1 MKKGLL
7 ILVPA
12 LLLSLTACDLSSLAE
27 KLGGNG
33 DDGETSQNDGETSQ
47 NAGDNSNGNV
57 NSNNQGD
64 DDSIFDKTESVDKL
78 MAYGKDTGFEIV
90 TVGSES
96 DGTANTSFT
105 LGMKG
110 NAWWLIDEE
119 GYGSGYR
126 LENNVCSSLT
136 YDSEAKT
143 WSVLIAN
150 IGETQY
156 KEMFASMT
164 SYLYKANTYFANEGF
179 ASNGSGKYAGR
190 DVLKY
195 KYHRAVATVSVDH
208 EYYVDKDLGISIYQ
222 YAATTSD
229 GDTSWAKLE
238 TTSFKTGNDVAAIT
252 IA

>member
-7 ILVPA
+7 ILIPA
-12 LLLSLTACDLSSLAE
+12 LLLSLSACDLSGLAE
-27 KLGGNG
+27 KLGGNS
-33 DDGETSQNDGETSQ
+33 DEDETSQ

-57 NSNNQGD
+57 NSTNQGD
-64 DDSIFDKTESVDKL
+64 DDSIFDKTESIDKL

-96 DGTANTSFT
+96 DGTADSSFT

-110 NAWWLIDEE
+110 NVWWIMAED
-119 GYGSGYR
+119 YGSAYR
-126 LENNVCSSLT
+126 LENGVCSMLT
-136 YDSEAKT
+136 YDGTTQT

-150 IGETQY
+150 VGETQF
-156 KEMFASMT
+156 KEMFASET
-164 SYLYKANTYFANEGF
+164 DYLYKANTYFANEGF

-195 KYHRAVATVSVDH
+195 KYHRAVGTVSIDH
-208 EYYVDKDLGISIYQ
+208 EYYVDKDLGISLYQ

-238 TTSFKTGNDVAAIT
+238 TTSFKTGNDVTAIVV
-252 IA
+252 A

>member
-27 KLGGNG
+27 KLVGNS
-33 DDGETSQNDGETSQ
+33 DDEETSQNVD
-47 NAGDNSNGNV
+47 DNSNGTGT
-57 NSNNQGD
+57 SNNQGD
-64 DDSIFDKTESVDKL
+64 DDSIFDKTESIDKL
-78 MAYGKDTGFEIV
+78 MEFGKNTGFEIV

-96 DGTANTSFT
+96 DGTADSSFT

-110 NAWWLIDEE
+110 NVWWIMDE
-119 GYGSGYR
+119 GYGSAYR
-126 LENNVCSSLT
+126 LENGVCSMLT
-136 YDSEAKT
+136 YDGTTQT

-150 IGETQY
+150 VGETQF
-156 KEMFASMT
+156 KEMFASET
-164 SYLYKANTYFANEGF
+164 DYLYKSNNYFANEGF
-179 ASNGSGKYAGR
+179 VSNGSGKYAGR

-195 KYHRAVATVSVDH
+195 KYHRAVGTVSVDH

-238 TTSFKTGNDVAAIT
+238 TTSFKTGNEVTAIT
-252 IA
+252 VA

>member
-12 LLLSLTACDLSSLAE
+12 LLLSLTACDLGSLAE

-33 DDGETSQNDGETSQ
+33 DDGETSQ

-110 NAWWLIDEE
+110 NTWWLIDED
-119 GYGSGYR
+119 GYGVGYR

-156 KEMFASMT
+156 KEMFASQAD
-164 SYLYKANTYFANEGF
+164 YLYKANNYFANEGF

-195 KYHRAVATVSVDH
+195 KYHRAVATVSIDH
-208 EYYVDKDLGISIYQ
+208 EYYVDKELGICIYQ

-238 TTSFKTGNDVAAIT
+238 TASFKTGNDVAAIT
-252 IA
+252 VA

>member
-7 ILVPA
+7 LLVPA
-12 LLLSLTACDLSSLAE
+12 LLLSLSACDLSSIAE
-27 KLGGNG
+27 KFGGGDGEESSENSGGNSGGNG
-33 DDGETSQNDGETSQ
+33 AGSSQQSG
-47 NAGDNSNGNV
+47 GDN
-57 NSNNQGD
+57 D
-64 DDSIFDKTESVDKL
+64 DIFDKTESIDKL
-78 MAYGKDTGFEIV
+78 MAFGKDTGFEIV

-96 DGTANTSFT
+96 DGTANSSFT

-110 NAWWLIDEE
+110 NVWWIMAED
-119 GYGSGYR
+119 YGSAYR
-126 LENNVCSSLT
+126 LENGVCSMLT
-136 YDSEAKT
+136 YDGTTQT

-150 IGETQY
+150 VGETQF
-156 KEMFASMT
+156 KEMFASET
-164 SYLYKANTYFANEGF
+164 DYLYKANTYFANEGF

-195 KYHRAVATVSVDH
+195 KYHRAVGTVSVDH
-208 EYYVDKDLGISIYQ
+208 EYYVDKDLGISLYQ
-222 YAATTSD
+222 YGATTSD

>member
-1 MKKGLL
+1 MKKGLF
-7 ILVPA
+7 IVFPI
-12 LLLSLTACDLSSLAE
+12 LLLSLTACDLSALMSN
-27 KLGGNG
+27 LGGG
-33 DDGETSQNDGETSQ
+33 DGDGDSSQ
-47 NAGDNSNGNV
+47 NAGDNSNGNA

-64 DDSIFDKTESVDKL
+64 DDSIFDKTESIDKL

-110 NAWWLIDEE
+110 NAWWLIDED
-119 GYGSGYR
+119 GYGVGYR

-150 IGETQY
+150 IGESQY
-156 KEMFASMT
+156 KEMFASQT
-164 SYLYKANTYFANEGF
+164 DYLYKANNYFANEGF

-195 KYHRAVATVSVDH
+195 KYHRAVATVSIDH
-208 EYYVDKDLGISIYQ
+208 EYYVDKELGICIYQ

-238 TTSFKTGNDVAAIT
+238 TTSFKTGNDVPAIT

>member
-33 DDGETSQNDGETSQ
+33 DDGETSQ

-110 NAWWLIDEE
+110 NAWWLIDED
-119 GYGSGYR
+119 GYGVGYR

-156 KEMFASMT
+156 KEMFASQT
-164 SYLYKANTYFANEGF
+164 DYLYKANNYFANEGF

-195 KYHRAVATVSVDH
+195 KYHRAVATVSIDH
-208 EYYVDKDLGISIYQ
+208 EYYVDKELGICIYQ

-252 IA
+252 VA

>member
-33 DDGETSQNDGETSQ
+33 DGEESSENSGGNSGGNGAGSSQQSG
-47 NAGDNSNGNV
+47 GDN
-57 NSNNQGD
+57 D
-64 DDSIFDKTESVDKL
+64 DIFDKTESIDKL
-78 MAYGKDTGFEIV
+78 MAFGKDTGFEIV

-96 DGTANTSFT
+96 DGTADSSFT

-110 NAWWLIDEE
+110 NVWWIMAED
-119 GYGSGYR
+119 YGSAYR
-126 LENNVCSSLT
+126 LENGVCSMLT
-136 YDSEAKT
+136 YDGTTQT

-150 IGETQY
+150 VGETQF
-156 KEMFASMT
+156 KEMFASET
-164 SYLYKANTYFANEGF
+164 DYFYKANNYFANEGF

-195 KYHRAVATVSVDH
+195 KYHRAVGTVSVDH
-208 EYYVDKDLGISIYQ
+208 EYYVDKDLGISLYQ
-222 YAATTSD
+222 YASTTSD
-229 GDTSWAKLE
+229 GDTSWAKVE
-238 TTSFKTGNDVAAIT
+238 TTSFKTGNDVTAISV
-252 IA
+252 A

>member
-33 DDGETSQNDGETSQ
+33 DDGETSQN
-47 NAGDNSNGNV
+47 AGDNSNGNGAG
-57 NSNNQGD
+57 SSQQSGGGNND
-64 DDSIFDKTESVDKL
+64 DIFDKTESIDKL
-78 MAYGKDTGFEIV
+78 MAFGKDTGFEIV

-96 DGTANTSFT
+96 DGTADSSFT

-110 NAWWLIDEE
+110 NVWWIMDE
-119 GYGSGYR
+119 GYGSAYR
-126 LENNVCSSLT
+126 LENGVCSMLT
-136 YDSEAKT
+136 YDGTTQT

-150 IGETQY
+150 VGETQF
-156 KEMFASMT
+156 KEMFASET
-164 SYLYKANTYFANEGF
+164 DYLYKSNNYFANEGF

-195 KYHRAVATVSVDH
+195 KYHRAVGTVSVDH

-238 TTSFKTGNDVAAIT
+238 TTSFKTGNDVTAIT
-252 IA
+252 VA

>member
-27 KLGGNG
+27 KFGGGDGEESSENSGSNSGGNG
-33 DDGETSQNDGETSQ
+33 AGSSQQSG
-47 NAGDNSNGNV
+47 
-57 NSNNQGD
+57 GD
-64 DDSIFDKTESVDKL
+64 DDDIFDKNESLEKL

-90 TVGSES
+90 TKGSES
-96 DGTANTSFT
+96 DGTTDSSFT

-110 NAWWLIDEE
+110 NVWWIMDDE

-126 LENNVCSSLT
+126 LENGVCSMLT
-136 YDSEAKT
+136 YDGTTQT

-150 IGETQY
+150 VGETQF
-156 KEMFASMT
+156 KEMFASQT
-164 SYLYKANTYFANEGF
+164 DYLYKANNYFANEGF

-195 KYHRAVATVSVDH
+195 KYHIAVGTVTIDH
-208 EYYVDKDLGISIYQ
+208 EYYVDKDLDISLYQ
-222 YAATTSD
+222 YASTTSD
-229 GDTSWAKLE
+229 GDTAWAKIE
-238 TTSFKTGNDVAAIT
+238 TTSFKSGNDVAAIT

>member
-12 LLLSLTACDLSSLAE
+12 LLLSLTACDLGSLAE

-33 DDGETSQNDGETSQ
+33 DDGETSQN
-47 NAGDNSNGNV
+47 AGDNSNGNA

-64 DDSIFDKTESVDKL
+64 DDAIFDQTESIDKL
-78 MAYGKDTGFEIV
+78 MKFGKDTGFEIV

-110 NAWWLIDEE
+110 NAWWLIDED
-119 GYGSGYR
+119 GYGVGYR

-156 KEMFASMT
+156 KEMFASQT
-164 SYLYKANTYFANEGF
+164 DYLYKANNYFANEGF

-195 KYHRAVATVSVDH
+195 KYHRAVATVSIDH
-208 EYYVDKDLGISIYQ
+208 EYYVDKELGICIYQ

>member
-27 KLGGNG
+27 KLGGNS
-33 DDGETSQNDGETSQ
+33 DDEETSQNVD
-47 NAGDNSNGNV
+47 DNSNGTGT
-57 NSNNQGD
+57 SNNQGD
-64 DDSIFDKTESVDKL
+64 DDSIFDKTESIDKL

-96 DGTANTSFT
+96 DGTADSSFT

-110 NAWWLIDEE
+110 NVWWIMDE
-119 GYGSGYR
+119 GYGSAYR
-126 LENNVCSSLT
+126 LENGVCSMLT
-136 YDSEAKT
+136 YDGTTQT

-150 IGETQY
+150 VGETQF
-156 KEMFASMT
+156 KEMFASET
-164 SYLYKANTYFANEGF
+164 DYLYKANTYFANEGF

-195 KYHRAVATVSVDH
+195 KYHRAVGTVSVDH

-238 TTSFKTGNDVAAIT
+238 TTSFKTGNEVSAIT
-252 IA
+252 VA

>member
-7 ILVPA
+7 LLVPA
-12 LLLSLTACDLSSLAE
+12 LLLSLSACDLSSIAE
-27 KLGGNG
+27 KFGGGDGEESSENSGGNSGGNG
-33 DDGETSQNDGETSQ
+33 AGSSQQSG
-47 NAGDNSNGNV
+47 GDN
-57 NSNNQGD
+57 D
-64 DDSIFDKTESVDKL
+64 DIFDKTESIDKL
-78 MAYGKDTGFEIV
+78 MAFGKDTGFEIV

-96 DGTANTSFT
+96 DGTAGSSFT

-110 NAWWLIDEE
+110 NVWWIMDE
-119 GYGSGYR
+119 GYGSAYR
-126 LENNVCSSLT
+126 LENGVCSMLT
-136 YDSEAKT
+136 YDGTTQT

-150 IGETQY
+150 VGETQF
-156 KEMFASMT
+156 KEMFASET
-164 SYLYKANTYFANEGF
+164 DYLYKANTYFANEGF

-195 KYHRAVATVSVDH
+195 KYHRAVGTVSVDH

-238 TTSFKTGNDVAAIT
+238 TTSFKTGNEVTAIT
-252 IA
+252 VA

>member
-12 LLLSLTACDLSSLAE
+12 LLLSLTACDLSGLAE
-27 KLGGNG
+27 KLGGNS
-33 DDGETSQNDGETSQ
+33 DDEETSQNSD
-47 NAGDNSNGNV
+47 DNSNGNGV
-57 NSNNQGD
+57 SNNQGD
-64 DDSIFDKTESVDKL
+64 DDSIFDKTESIDKL

-96 DGTANTSFT
+96 DGTADSSFT

-110 NAWWLIDEE
+110 NVWWIMDE
-119 GYGSGYR
+119 GYGSAYR
-126 LENNVCSSLT
+126 LENGVCSMLT
-136 YDSEAKT
+136 YDGTTQT

-150 IGETQY
+150 VGETQF
-156 KEMFASMT
+156 KEMFASET
-164 SYLYKANTYFANEGF
+164 DYLYKSNNYFANEGF
-179 ASNGSGKYAGR
+179 VSNGSGKYAGR

-195 KYHRAVATVSVDH
+195 KYHRAVGTVSVDH

-238 TTSFKTGNDVAAIT
+238 TTSFKTGNEVSAIT
-252 IA
+252 VA

>member
-12 LLLSLTACDLSSLAE
+12 LLLSLTACDLGSLAE

-33 DDGETSQNDGETSQ
+33 GDGETSQ

-57 NSNNQGD
+57 NSTNQGD
-64 DDSIFDKTESVDKL
+64 DDSIFDKTESIDKL

-96 DGTANTSFT
+96 DGTADSSFT

-110 NAWWLIDEE
+110 NVWWIMAED
-119 GYGSGYR
+119 YGSAYR
-126 LENNVCSSLT
+126 LENGVCSMLT
-136 YDSEAKT
+136 YDGTTQT

-150 IGETQY
+150 VGETQF
-156 KEMFASMT
+156 KEMFASET
-164 SYLYKANTYFANEGF
+164 DYLYKSNNYFANEGF

-195 KYHRAVATVSVDH
+195 KYHRAVGTVSVDH

-238 TTSFKTGNDVAAIT
+238 TTSFKTGNEVSAIT
-252 IA
+252 VA

>member
-27 KLGGNG
+27 KLGGNS
-33 DDGETSQNDGETSQ
+33 DDEETSQNVD
-47 NAGDNSNGNV
+47 DNSNGTGT
-57 NSNNQGD
+57 SNNQGD

-96 DGTANTSFT
+96 DGTAISSFT
-105 LGMKG
+105 FGMKG
-110 NAWWLIDEE
+110 NVWWIMDE
-119 GYGSGYR
+119 GYGTAYR
-126 LENNVCSSLT
+126 LENDVCSMLT
-136 YDSEAKT
+136 YDGTTQT

-150 IGETQY
+150 VGETQF
-156 KEMFASMT
+156 KEMFASET
-164 SYLYKANTYFANEGF
+164 DYLYKANTYFANEGF
-179 ASNGSGKYAGR
+179 VSNGSGKYAGR

-195 KYHRAVATVSVDH
+195 KYHRAVGTVSVDH

-238 TTSFKTGNDVAAIT
+238 TTSFKTGNEVTAIT
-252 IA
+252 VA

>member
-33 DDGETSQNDGETSQ
+33 DGEESSENSGGNSGGNGAGSSQQSG
-47 NAGDNSNGNV
+47 GDN
-57 NSNNQGD
+57 D
-64 DDSIFDKTESVDKL
+64 DIFDKTESIDKL
-78 MAYGKDTGFEIV
+78 MAFGKDTGFEIV

-96 DGTANTSFT
+96 DGTADSSFT

-110 NAWWLIDEE
+110 NVWWIMDE
-119 GYGSGYR
+119 GYGSAYR
-126 LENNVCSSLT
+126 LENGVCSMLT
-136 YDSEAKT
+136 YDGTTQT

-150 IGETQY
+150 VGETQF
-156 KEMFASMT
+156 KEMFASET
-164 SYLYKANTYFANEGF
+164 DYLYKSNNYFANEGF
-179 ASNGSGKYAGR
+179 VSNGSGKYAGR

-195 KYHRAVATVSVDH
+195 KYHRAVGTVSVDH
-208 EYYVDKDLGISIYQ
+208 EYYVDKDLGISLYQ

-229 GDTSWAKLE
+229 GDTSWAKIE
-238 TTSFKTGNDVAAIT
+238 TTSFKTGNDVTAISV
-252 IA
+252 A

>member
-12 LLLSLTACDLSSLAE
+12 LLLSLTACDLSGLAE
-27 KLGGNG
+27 KLGGNS
-33 DDGETSQNDGETSQ
+33 DDEETSQNSD
-47 NAGDNSNGNV
+47 DNSNGNGV
-57 NSNNQGD
+57 SNNQGD
-64 DDSIFDKTESVDKL
+64 DDSIFDKTESIDKL

-96 DGTANTSFT
+96 DGTADSSFT

-110 NAWWLIDEE
+110 NVWWIMDE
-119 GYGSGYR
+119 GYGSAYR
-126 LENNVCSSLT
+126 LENGVCSMLT
-136 YDSEAKT
+136 YDGTTQT

-150 IGETQY
+150 VGETQF
-156 KEMFASMT
+156 KEMFASET
-164 SYLYKANTYFANEGF
+164 DYLYKSNNYFANEGF

-195 KYHRAVATVSVDH
+195 KYHRAVGTVSVDH
-208 EYYVDKDLGISIYQ
+208 EYYVDKVLGISIYQ

-238 TTSFKTGNDVAAIT
+238 TTSFKTGNEVTAIT
-252 IA
+252 VA